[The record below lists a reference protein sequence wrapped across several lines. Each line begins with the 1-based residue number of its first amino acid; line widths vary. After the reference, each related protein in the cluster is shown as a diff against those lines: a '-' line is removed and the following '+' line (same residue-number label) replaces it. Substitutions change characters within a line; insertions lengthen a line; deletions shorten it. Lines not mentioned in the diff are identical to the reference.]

1 MARNTFAK
9 EITLQITHL
18 ANDGTGSG
26 SALLANR
33 AIPMRIDVPFTMPG
47 DIVQVSIGKKRSGN
61 YQGNL
66 LEVLSPSPNRLEA
79 RCAHFA
85 LCGGCLWQHIPY
97 EQQLAV
103 KERSVRE
110 LFSAYLTDTSTIYP
124 IIPCTP
130 PWGYRNK
137 MEYSFS
143 TDKGGNR
150 YLGLCIRGGR
160 GKVFQMNECHLV
172 PPWMVDTVKNIQIW
186 WGESGLDAYH
196 HYKNTGSLRTL
207 TLREGLRSND
217 RMANLTVSGNPDYA
231 LNGCQLASLVAFLRE
246 SMESTEGQLSLFL
259 TIQHIAK
266 GSPTNFFEM
275 QLYGEDHIRETLY
288 VAPSKD
294 PAAGAAAAPEPFTF
308 TISPAA
314 FFQPNTLQA
323 EKLYSA
329 ALQLADFCPEDI
341 VYDLYCGTGTL
352 GICAAK
358 AVKQV
363 IGIELSP
370 EGALDAKTNAANNNL
385 ENVTILCGDV
395 GELLAARSG
404 EGNLLP
410 RSAIALVD
418 PPRVGLSAKALS
430 QLVALKPRTIVYI
443 SCNPATQA
451 ANVAILTSQGYKLD
465 ALQPVDQFPHT
476 VHLEN
481 IALLRSI

>member
-1 MARNTFAK
+1 MTRNTAVK
-9 EITLQITHL
+9 EIAVEITHL
-18 ANDGTGSG
+18 ASDGTGSG
-26 SALLANR
+26 SIQLANR
-33 AIPMRIDVPFTMPG
+33 AIPTCVDVPFTMPG
-47 DIVQVSIGKKRSGN
+47 DTVQAAIGKKRSGH
-61 YQGNL
+61 YQGKL
-66 LEVLSPSPNRLEA
+66 LEILAPSSNRVEA
-79 RCAHFA
+79 RCAHFG

-97 EQQLAV
+97 EQQLAI
-103 KERSVRE
+103 KERRIRE
-110 LFSAYLTDTSTIYP
+110 LFFPLLTDSSIIYP

-137 MEYSFS
+137 IEYSFS
-143 TDKGGNR
+143 SDKAGNR

-160 GKVFQMNECHLV
+160 GKVFQMTECHLV
-172 PPWMVDTVKNIQIW
+172 PPWMVDSVRNIQNW
-186 WGESGLDAYH
+186 WAESGLDAYH
-196 HYKNTGSLRTL
+196 HHKNTGALRTL
-207 TLREGLRSND
+207 TLRQGLRSCD

-231 LNGCQLASLVAFLRE
+231 LNAGHLERLVAFLRE

-288 VAPSKD
+288 VAPSRD
-294 PAAGAAAAPEPFTF
+294 SAAEPFTF

-329 ALQLADFCPEDI
+329 ALQLANFSSEDI

-363 IGIELSP
+363 IGMELSP
-370 EGALDAKTNAANNNL
+370 EGALDAKTNVANNEL
-385 ENVTILCGDV
+385 KNVTILCGDV
-395 GELLAARSG
+395 GELLASQPCAEKRLSK
-404 EGNLLP
+404 
-410 RSAIALVD
+410 SAIALVD
-418 PPRVGLSAKALS
+418 PPRAGLSIKALS
-430 QLVALKPRTIVYI
+430 QLVSLQPRTIVYI

-451 ANVAILTSQGYKLD
+451 ANVARLVSQGYKLE

-476 VHLEN
+476 NHIEN
-481 IALLRSI
+481 IALLSSR